1 MRKKIIGVLGL
12 GIFGRNVAKE
22 LSKFDQDVIA
32 IDINEN
38 LVQMYPM
45 LLKKLLSVTSQILT
59 F

>member
-32 IDINEN
+32 IDIN
-38 LVQMYPM
+38 
-45 LLKKLLSVTSQILT
+45 
-59 F
+59 

>member
-38 LVQMYPM
+38 LVQNVSAVSYTHLTLPTIY
-45 LLKKLLSVTSQILT
+45 SV
-59 F
+59 